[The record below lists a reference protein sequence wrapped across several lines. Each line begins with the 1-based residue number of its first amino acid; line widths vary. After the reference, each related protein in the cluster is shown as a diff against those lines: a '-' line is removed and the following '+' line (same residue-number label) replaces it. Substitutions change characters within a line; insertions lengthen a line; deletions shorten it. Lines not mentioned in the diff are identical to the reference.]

1 MVDLQRIKPRL
12 QSPVLAQV
20 LTQYPVVVVHG
31 ARQTGK
37 TTLVQGSP
45 IGQGRA
51 FLSLDDFEVR
61 DVAQSDPAALFIG
74 RDRITLDEI
83 QRQPDL
89 LLAIKADVDRRR
101 QAGRFLLTG
110 SANLLLMERVAETL
124 AGRAVYFSLPPLTWA
139 EIEECGFGQTLDLL
153 IAQETIDQVVRALPS
168 SVPTPDRPLQEAVW
182 AGGYPVPALAEDA
195 GFRVRWFDGYVQ
207 TYLERDLR
215 QLSAIDQL
223 MEFRRLMQLCAV
235 HNGRLLNIAS
245 LATDA
250 GLAAATARRYVNLL
264 ELSFQLTRVPAYAV
278 NRGKR
283 LIKAPKLLWTD
294 TGLAAHLAG
303 IADSDNLVRGR
314 EWGFWLEN
322 WVGNHLLVW
331 AGLHVPRIHITHWR
345 TADGREVDFVVE
357 TGHRLMPVEVKAT
370 SRLSS
375 KDLVGL
381 NAFLDTYEAASF
393 GVVAC
398 PCPAPK
404 VLSSRVIALPLNQL
418 LLC

>member
-1 MVDLQRIKPRL
+1 MVDLHKIKPRL
-12 QSPVLAQV
+12 QSPILAQV

-37 TTLVQGSP
+37 TTLVQESP
-45 IGQGRA
+45 ICQGRT
-51 FLSLDDFEVR
+51 FLSLDDFDVR
-61 DVAQSDPAALFIG
+61 DVAQSDPTALFIG
-74 RDRITLDEI
+74 RDCITLDEI

-89 LLAIKADVDRRR
+89 LLAIKADVDRQR
-101 QAGRFLLTG
+101 QPGRFLLTG
-110 SANLLLMERVAETL
+110 SANLLLMERVADTL

-139 EIEECGFGQTLDLL
+139 EVEERGYGRTLDIL
-153 IAQETIDQVVRALPS
+153 IEQETIDQVLRALPA
-168 SVPTPDRPLQEAVW
+168 SVPEPNRPLQEAVR
-182 AGGYPVPALAEDA
+182 AGGYPVPALAADA
-195 GFRVRWFDGYVQ
+195 GFRAHWFDGYVQ

-223 MEFRRLMQLCAV
+223 MEFRRLMQWCALQ
-235 HNGRLLNIAS
+235 NGRLLNTAS
-245 LATDA
+245 LAADA
-250 GLAAATARRYVNLL
+250 GLAAATARRYINLL
-264 ELSFQLTRVPAYAV
+264 EISFQVTRVPAYAV

-283 LIKAPKLLWTD
+283 LVKAPKLLWTD

-303 IADSDNLVRGR
+303 IADSDSLVRGR

-331 AGLHVPRIHITHWR
+331 AGLRVPRLNITHWR
-345 TADGREVDFVVE
+345 TSNGREVDFVVE
-357 TGHRLMPVEVKAT
+357 TGRRLIPVEVKAT
-370 SRLSS
+370 PRPSSR
-375 KDLVGL
+375 DLAGL

-398 PCPAPK
+398 PCPTPM
-404 VLSSRVIALPLNQL
+404 VLSSRVIALPLNLL

>member
-1 MVDLQRIKPRL
+1 MVDLHRIKPRL
-12 QSPVLAQV
+12 QSPILAQV

-37 TTLVQGSP
+37 TTLVQGP
-45 IGQGRA
+45 LIGRGRT
-51 FLSLDDFEVR
+51 FLSLDDFDVR

-74 RDRITLDEI
+74 RDCITLDEI

-89 LLAIKADVDRRR
+89 LLAIKADVDRQR
-101 QAGRFLLTG
+101 QPGRFLLTG

-139 EIEECGFGQTLDLL
+139 EIEECGYGRTLDLL
-153 IAQETIDQVVRALPS
+153 IGQETIDQVVRALPS
-168 SVPTPDRPLQEAVW
+168 SVPEPNRPLQEAVR
-182 AGGYPVPALAEDA
+182 AGGYPVPALAADA
-195 GFRVRWFDGYVQ
+195 GFRARWFDGYVQ

-223 MEFRRLMQLCAV
+223 MEFRRLMQLCAL

-245 LATDA
+245 LAADA

-264 ELSFQLTRVPAYAV
+264 EISFQLTRVPAYAV

-283 LIKAPKLLWTD
+283 LVKAPKMLWTD
-294 TGLAAHLAG
+294 TGLAAHLAD
-303 IADSDNLVRGR
+303 IADSDSLVRGR
-314 EWGFWLEN
+314 EWGFWLES

-331 AGLHVPRIHITHWR
+331 AGLRVPRLHITHWR
-345 TADGREVDFVVE
+345 TSNGREVDFVIE
-357 TGHRLMPVEVKAT
+357 TGRRLIPVEVKAT
-370 SRLSS
+370 PRPSSR
-375 KDLVGL
+375 DLAGL

-404 VLSSRVIALPLNQL
+404 VLSSRVIALPLNLL

>member
-1 MVDLQRIKPRL
+1 MVDLHTIKPRL
-12 QSPVLAQV
+12 QSPILAQV

-45 IGQGRA
+45 IGQGRT
-51 FLSLDDFEVR
+51 FLSLDDFDVR
-61 DVAQSDPAALFIG
+61 DVAQSDPTALFIG
-74 RDRITLDEI
+74 RDCITLDEI

-89 LLAIKADVDRRR
+89 LLAIKADVDRQR
-101 QAGRFLLTG
+101 QPGRFLLTG
-110 SANLLLMERVAETL
+110 SANLLLMERVADTL

-139 EIEECGFGQTLDLL
+139 EIEERGYGRTLDIL
-153 IAQETIDQVVRALPS
+153 IEQETIDQVVRALPA
-168 SVPTPDRPLQEAVW
+168 SVPEPNRPLQEAVR
-182 AGGYPVPALAEDA
+182 AGGYPVPALAADA
-195 GFRVRWFDGYVQ
+195 GFRARWFDGYVQ

-223 MEFRRLMQLCAV
+223 MEFRRLMQLCALQ
-235 HNGRLLNIAS
+235 NGRLLNIAS
-245 LATDA
+245 LAADA
-250 GLAAATARRYVNLL
+250 GLAAATARRYINLL
-264 ELSFQLTRVPAYAV
+264 ETSFQVTRVPAYAV

-283 LIKAPKLLWTD
+283 LVKAPKLLWTD

-303 IADSDNLVRGR
+303 IADSDSLVRGR

-331 AGLHVPRIHITHWR
+331 AGLRVPRLNITHWR
-345 TADGREVDFVVE
+345 TSNGREVDFVVE
-357 TGHRLMPVEVKAT
+357 TGRRLIPVEVKAT
-370 SRLSS
+370 PRPSSR
-375 KDLVGL
+375 DLAGL
-381 NAFLDTYEAASF
+381 NAFLDTYEAAPF

-404 VLSSRVIALPLNQL
+404 VLSSRVIALPLNLL

>member
-1 MVDLQRIKPRL
+1 MVDLHTIKPRL
-12 QSPVLAQV
+12 QSPILAQV

-45 IGQGRA
+45 IGQGRT
-51 FLSLDDFEVR
+51 FLSLDDFDVR
-61 DVAQSDPAALFIG
+61 DVAQSDPTALFIG
-74 RDRITLDEI
+74 RDCITLDEI

-89 LLAIKADVDRRR
+89 LLAIKADVDRQR
-101 QAGRFLLTG
+101 QPGRFLLTG
-110 SANLLLMERVAETL
+110 SANLLLMERVADTL
-124 AGRAVYFSLPPLTWA
+124 AGRAVYFSIPPLTWA
-139 EIEECGFGQTLDLL
+139 EIEERGYGQTLDIL
-153 IAQETIDQVVRALPS
+153 IEQETIDQVVCALPA
-168 SVPTPDRPLQEAVW
+168 SVPDPNRPLQEAVR
-182 AGGYPVPALAEDA
+182 AGGYPVPALAADA
-195 GFRVRWFDGYVQ
+195 GFRARWFDGYVQ

-223 MEFRRLMQLCAV
+223 MEFRRLMQLCALQ
-235 HNGRLLNIAS
+235 NGRLLNTAS
-245 LATDA
+245 LAADA
-250 GLAAATARRYVNLL
+250 GLAAATARRYINLL
-264 ELSFQLTRVPAYAV
+264 ETSFQVTRVPAYAV

-283 LIKAPKLLWTD
+283 LVKAPKLLWTD

-303 IADSDNLVRGR
+303 IADSDSLVRGR

-331 AGLHVPRIHITHWR
+331 AGLRVPRLNITHWR
-345 TADGREVDFVVE
+345 TSNGREVDFVIE
-357 TGHRLMPVEVKAT
+357 TGRRLIPVEVKAT
-370 SRLSS
+370 PRPSSR
-375 KDLVGL
+375 DLAGL

-404 VLSSRVIALPLNQL
+404 VLSSRVIALPLNLL

>member
-1 MVDLQRIKPRL
+1 MVDLHKIKPRL
-12 QSPVLAQV
+12 QSPILAQV

-45 IGQGRA
+45 ICQGRT
-51 FLSLDDFEVR
+51 FLSLDDFDVR
-61 DVAQSDPAALFIG
+61 DVAQSDPTALFIG
-74 RDRITLDEI
+74 RDCITLDEI

-89 LLAIKADVDRRR
+89 LLAIKADVDRQR
-101 QAGRFLLTG
+101 QPGRFLLTG
-110 SANLLLMERVAETL
+110 SANLLLMERVADTL

-139 EIEECGFGQTLDLL
+139 EVEERGYGRTLDIL
-153 IAQETIDQVVRALPS
+153 IEQETIDQVGRALPA
-168 SVPTPDRPLQEAVW
+168 SVPEPNRPLQEAVR
-182 AGGYPVPALAEDA
+182 AGGYPVPALAADA
-195 GFRVRWFDGYVQ
+195 GFRARWFDGYVQ

-223 MEFRRLMQLCAV
+223 MEFRRLMQLCALQ
-235 HNGRLLNIAS
+235 NGRLLNTAS
-245 LATDA
+245 LAADA
-250 GLAAATARRYVNLL
+250 GLAAATARRYLNLL
-264 ELSFQLTRVPAYAV
+264 EISFQVTRVPAYAV

-283 LIKAPKLLWTD
+283 LVKAPKLLWTD

-303 IADSDNLVRGR
+303 LADSDSLVRGR

-331 AGLHVPRIHITHWR
+331 AGLRVPRLNITHWR
-345 TADGREVDFVVE
+345 TSNGREVDFVIE
-357 TGHRLMPVEVKAT
+357 TGRRLIPVEVKAT
-370 SRLSS
+370 PRPSSR
-375 KDLVGL
+375 DLAGL
-381 NAFLDTYEAASF
+381 NAFLDTYETASF

-404 VLSSRVIALPLNQL
+404 VLSSRVIALPLNL
-418 LLC
+418 LLLF

>member
-1 MVDLQRIKPRL
+1 MGDLHKIKPRL
-12 QSPVLAQV
+12 QSPILAQV

-45 IGQGRA
+45 IGQGRT
-51 FLSLDDFEVR
+51 FLSLDDFDVR
-61 DVAQSDPAALFIG
+61 DVAQSDPTALFIG
-74 RDRITLDEI
+74 RDCITLDEI

-89 LLAIKADVDRRR
+89 LLAIKADVDRQR
-101 QAGRFLLTG
+101 QPGHFLLTG
-110 SANLLLMERVAETL
+110 SANLLLMERVADTL

-139 EIEECGFGQTLDLL
+139 EVEERGYGRTLDIL
-153 IAQETIDQVVRALPS
+153 IEQETIDQVVRALPA
-168 SVPTPDRPLQEAVW
+168 SVPEPNRPLQEAVR
-182 AGGYPVPALAEDA
+182 AGGYPVPALAADA
-195 GFRVRWFDGYVQ
+195 GFRARWFDGYVQ

-223 MEFRRLMQLCAV
+223 MEFRRLMQLCALQ
-235 HNGRLLNIAS
+235 NGRLLNTAS
-245 LATDA
+245 LAADA
-250 GLAAATARRYVNLL
+250 GLAAATARRYINLL
-264 ELSFQLTRVPAYAV
+264 EISFQVTRVPAYAV

-283 LIKAPKLLWTD
+283 LVKAPKLLWTD

-303 IADSDNLVRGR
+303 IADSDSLVRGR

-331 AGLHVPRIHITHWR
+331 AGLRVPRLNITHWR
-345 TADGREVDFVVE
+345 TSNGREVDFVIE
-357 TGHRLMPVEVKAT
+357 TGRRLIPVEVKAT
-370 SRLSS
+370 PRPSSR
-375 KDLVGL
+375 DLAGL

-404 VLSSRVIALPLNQL
+404 VLSSRVIALPLNLL

>member
-1 MVDLQRIKPRL
+1 MVDLHEIKPRL
-12 QSPVLAQV
+12 QSPILAQV

-45 IGQGRA
+45 IGQGRT
-51 FLSLDDFEVR
+51 FLSLDDFDVR
-61 DVAQSDPAALFIG
+61 DVAQSDPTALFIG
-74 RDRITLDEI
+74 RDCITLDEI

-89 LLAIKADVDRRR
+89 LLAIKADVDRQR
-101 QAGRFLLTG
+101 QPGRFLLTG
-110 SANLLLMERVAETL
+110 SANLLLMERVADTL

-139 EIEECGFGQTLDLL
+139 EIEERGYGRTLDIL
-153 IAQETIDQVVRALPS
+153 IEKETIDQVVRALPA
-168 SVPTPDRPLQEAVW
+168 SVPEPNKPLQEAVR
-182 AGGYPVPALAEDA
+182 AGGYPVPALAADA
-195 GFRVRWFDGYVQ
+195 RFRARWFDGYVQ

-223 MEFRRLMQLCAV
+223 MEFRRLMQLCALQ
-235 HNGRLLNIAS
+235 NGRLLNTAS
-245 LATDA
+245 LAADA
-250 GLAAATARRYVNLL
+250 GVAAATARRYINLL
-264 ELSFQLTRVPAYAV
+264 EISFQVTRVPAYAV

-283 LIKAPKLLWTD
+283 LVKAPKLLWTD

-303 IADSDNLVRGR
+303 IADSDSLVRGR

-331 AGLHVPRIHITHWR
+331 AGLRVPRLNITHWR
-345 TADGREVDFVVE
+345 TSNGREVDFVIE
-357 TGHRLMPVEVKAT
+357 TGRRLIPVEVKAT
-370 SRLSS
+370 PRPSSR
-375 KDLVGL
+375 DLAGL

-404 VLSSRVIALPLNQL
+404 VLSSRVIALPLNLL

>member
-1 MVDLQRIKPRL
+1 MVDLHATKPRL
-12 QSPVLAQV
+12 QSPILAQV

-45 IGQGRA
+45 IGQGRT
-51 FLSLDDFEVR
+51 FLSLDDFDVR
-61 DVAQSDPAALFIG
+61 DVAQSDPTALFIG
-74 RDRITLDEI
+74 RDCITLDEI

-89 LLAIKADVDRRR
+89 LLAIKADVDRQR
-101 QAGRFLLTG
+101 QPGRFLLTG
-110 SANLLLMERVAETL
+110 SANLLLMERVADTL

-139 EIEECGFGQTLDLL
+139 EIEERGYGRTLDIL
-153 IAQETIDQVVRALPS
+153 IEQETIDQVVRALPA
-168 SVPTPDRPLQEAVW
+168 SVPEPNRPLQEAVR
-182 AGGYPVPALAEDA
+182 AGGYPVPALAADA
-195 GFRVRWFDGYVQ
+195 GFRARWFDGYVQ

-223 MEFRRLMQLCAV
+223 MEFRRLMQLCALQ
-235 HNGRLLNIAS
+235 NGRLLNTAS
-245 LATDA
+245 LAADA
-250 GLAAATARRYVNLL
+250 GLAAATARRYINLL
-264 ELSFQLTRVPAYAV
+264 ETSFQVTRVPAYAV

-283 LIKAPKLLWTD
+283 LVKAPKLLWTD

-303 IADSDNLVRGR
+303 IADSDSLVRGR

-331 AGLHVPRIHITHWR
+331 AGLRVPRLNITHWR
-345 TADGREVDFVVE
+345 TSNGREVDFVIE
-357 TGHRLMPVEVKAT
+357 TGRRLIPVEVKAT
-370 SRLSS
+370 PRPSS
-375 KDLVGL
+375 KDLAGL

-404 VLSSRVIALPLNQL
+404 VLSSRVIALPLNLL

>member
-1 MVDLQRIKPRL
+1 MVDLHAIKPRL
-12 QSPVLAQV
+12 QSPILAQV

-45 IGQGRA
+45 IGQGRT
-51 FLSLDDFEVR
+51 FLSLDDFDVR
-61 DVAQSDPAALFIG
+61 DVAQSDPTALFIG
-74 RDRITLDEI
+74 RDCITLDEI

-89 LLAIKADVDRRR
+89 LLAIKADVDRQR
-101 QAGRFLLTG
+101 QPGRFLLTG
-110 SANLLLMERVAETL
+110 SANLLLMERVADTL

-139 EIEECGFGQTLDLL
+139 EIEERGYGQTLDIL
-153 IAQETIDQVVRALPS
+153 IEQETIDQVVRALPA
-168 SVPTPDRPLQEAVW
+168 SVPEPNRPLQEAVR
-182 AGGYPVPALAEDA
+182 AGGYPVPALAADA
-195 GFRVRWFDGYVQ
+195 GFRARWFDGYVQ

-223 MEFRRLMQLCAV
+223 MEFRRLMQLCALQ
-235 HNGRLLNIAS
+235 NGRLLNIAS
-245 LATDA
+245 LAADA
-250 GLAAATARRYVNLL
+250 GLAAATARRYINLL
-264 ELSFQLTRVPAYAV
+264 EISFQVTRVPAYAV

-283 LIKAPKLLWTD
+283 LVKAPKLLWTD

-303 IADSDNLVRGR
+303 IADSDSLVRGR

-331 AGLHVPRIHITHWR
+331 AGLRVPRLNITHWR
-345 TADGREVDFVVE
+345 TSNGREVDFVVE
-357 TGHRLMPVEVKAT
+357 TGRRLIPVEVKAT
-370 SRLSS
+370 PRPSSR
-375 KDLVGL
+375 DLAGL
-381 NAFLDTYEAASF
+381 NAFLDTYEAAPF

-404 VLSSRVIALPLNQL
+404 VLSSRVIALPLNLL